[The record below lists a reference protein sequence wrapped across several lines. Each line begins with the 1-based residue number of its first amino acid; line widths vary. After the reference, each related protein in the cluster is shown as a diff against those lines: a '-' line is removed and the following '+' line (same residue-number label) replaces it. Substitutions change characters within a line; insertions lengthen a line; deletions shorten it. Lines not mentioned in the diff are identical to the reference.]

1 VAGALVTAVKAPQCF
16 WYGDIFVPDTVTA
29 TTDPSGMFSLN
40 IPYTLEDYE
49 ITVTKAG
56 FHAQAIFTNNYP
68 VMETFPPQIGVSFEL
83 LQDSILPETG
93 LTVTVTQNGAPVES
107 VSVSLYGGRE
117 PLICPVYL
125 ARAAAQSSGFGY
137 TDRNGRLVLSDLS
150 MLPYIDYVYSVYK
163 YRQGGSLSQ
172 NGIIRLNKYWDNTL
186 NIDLGTIAVEDA
198 PSAVEA
204 AGISVSPNPFNPAVV
219 ISIHDGNVGATRR
232 VAPTL
237 AIYDPAGRMVHQ
249 AENLTS
255 AKYTWNAQGLPS
267 GVYILRAVAGKKT
280 YMKKLILAK

>member
-1 VAGALVTAVKAPQCF
+1 
-16 WYGDIFVPDTVTA
+16 VPDTVT
-29 TTDPSGMFSLN
+29 TTTNASGAFSLN

-93 LTVTVTQNGAPVES
+93 LTVTVTENGAPVES

-117 PLICPVYL
+117 PLICPMLLKSAL
-125 ARAAAQSSGFGY
+125 AKTAAQSSGFGY
-137 TDRNGRLVLSDLS
+137 TDRSGRLVLSDLS
-150 MLPYIDYVYSVYK
+150 MLPYIDYVYSLYK
-163 YRQGGSLSQ
+163 YRRSGSLTHR
-172 NGIIRLNKYWDNTL
+172 GIIRLNKYWDNTL
-186 NIDLGTIAVEDA
+186 NIDLGTIAVEDGV
-198 PSAVEA
+198 PAVEA
-204 AGISVSPNPFNPAVV
+204 AGITVSPNPFNPAVV
-219 ISIHDGNVGATRR
+219 ISIHDVNVGATRR

-237 AIYDPAGRMVHQ
+237 AIYDPNGRMVHRVK
-249 AENLTS
+249 NLTS
-255 AKYTWNAQGLPS
+255 ATYTWNAQGLPS
-267 GVYILRAVAGKKT
+267 GIYVLRAVVGKKI